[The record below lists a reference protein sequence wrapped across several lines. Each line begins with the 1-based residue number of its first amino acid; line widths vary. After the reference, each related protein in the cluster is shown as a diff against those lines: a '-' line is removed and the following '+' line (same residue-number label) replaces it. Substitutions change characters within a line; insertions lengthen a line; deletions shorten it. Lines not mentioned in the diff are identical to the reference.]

1 MAMQNELEVH
11 ASPLSQP
18 MALRAGGPVM
28 GKDRQR
34 IPSHNK
40 PYGRYCPF

>member
-1 MAMQNELEVH
+1 MAMQNELELH

-18 MALRAGGPVM
+18 MALPTGGAVM
-28 GKDRQR
+28 GKDRQCP
-34 IPSHNK
+34 PSHNK